1 MIHLTIVW
9 IMPSGE
15 NSLGSVQKAFLAL
28 SKIAAWPGPISPK
41 ELARE
46 INAPLPSTYTLLKT
60 LVDVGALVKLDRE
73 GYRLGPAIG
82 TLSDSYLEQ
91 GEPLR
96 ILEPAVRDLAKI
108 TGETAY
114 MTAWRT
120 GKIEVVVTVSSSR
133 PVRVAPLGHGSQS
146 FAHARASG
154 KVMLAFARPALR
166 EEYLYN
172 NPLEKITPL
181 TIDNS
186 EVLQAEFNEILRR
199 GYATDLEEYAPD
211 VSCLSVPI
219 LASGH
224 LIAALTVSA
233 PTIRFQ
239 KEFDSLLGHIWA
251 TKGQAERLLSGS
263 EISSKS

>member
-1 MIHLTIVW
+1 MT
-9 IMPSGE
+9 
-15 NSLGSVQKAFLAL
+15 
-28 SKIAAWPGPISPK
+28 PK
-41 ELARE
+41 ELAQE
-46 INAPLPSTYTLLKT
+46 IDTPLPTTYHLLKT
-60 LVDVGALVKLDRE
+60 LVDLGALVKFERE

-82 TLSDSYLEQ
+82 ALSDSYLEQ

-108 TGETAY
+108 TGETTY
-114 MTAWRT
+114 MTAWRS

-146 FAHARASG
+146 YAHARASG
-154 KVMLAFARPALR
+154 KVMLAFARPSLR

-172 NPLEKITPL
+172 NPLEKITPV

-186 EVLQAEFNEILRR
+186 EILEGELKEIVKR

-211 VSCLSVPI
+211 VSCLSVPV

-233 PTIRFQ
+233 PTIRFNT
-239 KEFDSLLGHIWA
+239 EFDTLLSQIWA
-251 TKGQAERLLSGS
+251 TKGQAERLLIGS
-263 EISSKS
+263 EVANTV

>member
-1 MIHLTIVW
+1 MT
-9 IMPSGE
+9 
-15 NSLGSVQKAFLAL
+15 
-28 SKIAAWPGPISPK
+28 PK
-41 ELARE
+41 ELAQE
-46 INAPLPSTYTLLKT
+46 IDTPLPTTYHLLKT
-60 LVDVGALVKLDRE
+60 LVDLGALVKLERE

-82 TLSDSYLEQ
+82 ALSDSYLEQ

-108 TGETAY
+108 TGETTY
-114 MTAWRT
+114 MTAWRS

-146 FAHARASG
+146 YAHARASG
-154 KVMLAFARPALR
+154 KVMLAFARPSLR

-172 NPLEKITPL
+172 NPLEKITPV

-186 EVLQAEFNEILRR
+186 EILEGELKEIVKR
-199 GYATDLEEYAPD
+199 GYATDLEEYAPG
-211 VSCLSVPI
+211 VSCLSVPV

-233 PTIRFQ
+233 PTIRFNT
-239 KEFDSLLGHIWA
+239 EFDTLLSQIWA
-251 TKGQAERLLSGS
+251 TKGQAERLLIGS
-263 EISSKS
+263 EVANTV

>member
-1 MIHLTIVW
+1 MT
-9 IMPSGE
+9 
-15 NSLGSVQKAFLAL
+15 
-28 SKIAAWPGPISPK
+28 PK
-41 ELARE
+41 ELAQE
-46 INAPLPSTYTLLKT
+46 IDTPLPTTYHLLKT
-60 LVDVGALVKLDRE
+60 LVDLGALVKFERE

-82 TLSDSYLEQ
+82 ALSDSYLEQ

-108 TGETAY
+108 TGETTY
-114 MTAWRT
+114 LTAWRS

-146 FAHARASG
+146 YAHARASG
-154 KVMLAFARPALR
+154 KVMLAFARPSLR

-172 NPLEKITPL
+172 NPLEKITPV

-186 EVLQAEFNEILRR
+186 EILEGELREIVKR

-211 VSCLSVPI
+211 VSCLSVPV

-233 PTIRFQ
+233 PTIRFNT
-239 KEFDSLLGHIWA
+239 EFDTLLSQIWA
-251 TKGQAERLLSGS
+251 TKGQAERLLIGS
-263 EISSKS
+263 EVANTV

>member
-1 MIHLTIVW
+1 MT
-9 IMPSGE
+9 
-15 NSLGSVQKAFLAL
+15 
-28 SKIAAWPGPISPK
+28 PK
-41 ELARE
+41 ELAQE
-46 INAPLPSTYTLLKT
+46 IDTPLPTTYHLLKT
-60 LVDVGALVKLDRE
+60 LVDLGALVKLERE

-82 TLSDSYLEQ
+82 ALSDSYLEQ

-108 TGETAY
+108 TGETTY
-114 MTAWRT
+114 MTAWRS

-133 PVRVAPLGHGSQS
+133 PVRVAPLGHGSQNY
-146 FAHARASG
+146 AHARASG
-154 KVMLAFARPALR
+154 KVMLAFARPSLR

-172 NPLEKITPL
+172 NPLEKITPV

-186 EVLQAEFNEILRR
+186 EILEGELKEIVKR

-211 VSCLSVPI
+211 VSCLSVPV

-233 PTIRFQ
+233 PTIRFNT
-239 KEFDSLLGHIWA
+239 EFDTLLSQIWA
-251 TKGQAERLLSGS
+251 TKGQAERLLIGS
-263 EISSKS
+263 EVANTV

>member
-1 MIHLTIVW
+1 MT
-9 IMPSGE
+9 
-15 NSLGSVQKAFLAL
+15 
-28 SKIAAWPGPISPK
+28 PK
-41 ELARE
+41 ELAQE
-46 INAPLPSTYTLLKT
+46 IDTPLPTTYHLLKT
-60 LVDVGALVKLDRE
+60 LVDLGALVKLERE

-82 TLSDSYLEQ
+82 ALSDSYLEQ

-108 TGETAY
+108 TGETTY
-114 MTAWRT
+114 MTAWRS

-146 FAHARASG
+146 YAHARASG
-154 KVMLAFARPALR
+154 KVMLAFARPSLR

-172 NPLEKITPL
+172 NPLEKITPA

-186 EVLQAEFNEILRR
+186 EILEGELKEIVKR

-211 VSCLSVPI
+211 VSCLSVPV

-233 PTIRFQ
+233 PTIRFSA
-239 KEFDSLLGHIWA
+239 EFDTLLSQIWA
-251 TKGQAERLLSGS
+251 TKGQAERLLIGS
-263 EISSKS
+263 EVANSV

>member
-1 MIHLTIVW
+1 MT
-9 IMPSGE
+9 
-15 NSLGSVQKAFLAL
+15 
-28 SKIAAWPGPISPK
+28 PK
-41 ELARE
+41 ELAQE
-46 INAPLPSTYTLLKT
+46 IDTPLPTTYHLLKT
-60 LVDVGALVKLDRE
+60 LVDLGALVKLERE

-82 TLSDSYLEQ
+82 ALSDSYLEQ

-108 TGETAY
+108 TGETTY
-114 MTAWRT
+114 MTAWRS

-146 FAHARASG
+146 YAHARASG
-154 KVMLAFARPALR
+154 KVMLAFARPSLR

-172 NPLEKITPL
+172 NPLEKITPV

-186 EVLQAEFNEILRR
+186 EILEGELKEIVKR

-211 VSCLSVPI
+211 VSCLSVPV

-233 PTIRFQ
+233 PTIRFST
-239 KEFDSLLGHIWA
+239 EFDTLLSQIWA
-251 TKGQAERLLSGS
+251 TKGQAERLLIGS
-263 EISSKS
+263 EVANSV

>member
-1 MIHLTIVW
+1 MT
-9 IMPSGE
+9 
-15 NSLGSVQKAFLAL
+15 
-28 SKIAAWPGPISPK
+28 PK
-41 ELARE
+41 ELAQE
-46 INAPLPSTYTLLKT
+46 IDTPLPTTYHLLKT
-60 LVDVGALVKLDRE
+60 LVDLGALVKLERE

-82 TLSDSYLEQ
+82 ALSDSYLEQ

-108 TGETAY
+108 TGETTY
-114 MTAWRT
+114 MTAWRS

-146 FAHARASG
+146 YAHARASG
-154 KVMLAFARPALR
+154 KVMLAFARPSLR

-172 NPLEKITPL
+172 NPLEKITPV

-186 EVLQAEFNEILRR
+186 DIFEGELKEIVKR

-211 VSCLSVPI
+211 VSCLSVPV

-233 PTIRFQ
+233 PTIRFNT
-239 KEFDSLLGHIWA
+239 EFDTLLSQIWA
-251 TKGQAERLLSGS
+251 TKGQAERLLIGS
-263 EISSKS
+263 EVANTV

>member
-1 MIHLTIVW
+1 MT
-9 IMPSGE
+9 
-15 NSLGSVQKAFLAL
+15 
-28 SKIAAWPGPISPK
+28 PK
-41 ELARE
+41 ELAQE
-46 INAPLPSTYTLLKT
+46 IDTPLPTTYHLLKT
-60 LVDVGALVKLDRE
+60 LVDLGALVKFERE

-82 TLSDSYLEQ
+82 ALSDSYLEQ

-108 TGETAY
+108 TGETTY
-114 MTAWRT
+114 MTAWRS

-146 FAHARASG
+146 YAHARASG
-154 KVMLAFARPALR
+154 KVMLAFARPSLR

-172 NPLEKITPL
+172 NPLEKITPV

-186 EVLQAEFNEILRR
+186 EILEGELREIVKR

-211 VSCLSVPI
+211 VSCLSVPV

-233 PTIRFQ
+233 PTIRFNT
-239 KEFDSLLGHIWA
+239 EFDTLLSQIWA
-251 TKGQAERLLSGS
+251 TKGQAERLLIGS
-263 EISSKS
+263 EVANTV

>member
-1 MIHLTIVW
+1 
-9 IMPSGE
+9 
-15 NSLGSVQKAFLAL
+15 LAL
-28 SKIAAWPGPISPK
+28 SKIAEWPGPITPK
-41 ELARE
+41 ELAQE
-46 INAPLPSTYTLLKT
+46 INSPLPTTYHLLKT
-60 LVDVGALVKLDRE
+60 LVDLGALVKLERE

-82 TLSDSYLEQ
+82 ALSDSYLEQ

-108 TGETAY
+108 TGETTY
-114 MTAWRT
+114 MTAWRS

-146 FAHARASG
+146 YAHARASG
-154 KVMLAFARPALR
+154 KVMLAFARPSLR

-172 NPLEKITPL
+172 NPLEKITPA

-186 EVLQAEFNEILRR
+186 EILEGELKEIVKR

-211 VSCLSVPI
+211 VSCLSVPV

-233 PTIRFQ
+233 PTSRFTD
-239 KEFDSLLGHIWA
+239 EFDSLLNQIWA
-251 TKGQAERLLSGS
+251 TKGQAERLLHGS
-263 EISSKS
+263 EMATNV

>member
-1 MIHLTIVW
+1 MT
-9 IMPSGE
+9 
-15 NSLGSVQKAFLAL
+15 
-28 SKIAAWPGPISPK
+28 PK
-41 ELARE
+41 ELAQE
-46 INAPLPSTYTLLKT
+46 IDTPLPTTYHLLKT
-60 LVDVGALVKLDRE
+60 LVDLGALVKLERE

-82 TLSDSYLEQ
+82 ALSDSYLEQ

-108 TGETAY
+108 TGETTY
-114 MTAWRT
+114 MTAWRS

-146 FAHARASG
+146 YAHARASG
-154 KVMLAFARPALR
+154 KVMLAFARPSLR

-172 NPLEKITPL
+172 NPLEKITPV

-186 EVLQAEFNEILRR
+186 EILEGELKEIVKR

-211 VSCLSVPI
+211 VSCLSVPV

-233 PTIRFQ
+233 PTIRFNT
-239 KEFDSLLGHIWA
+239 EFDTLLSQIWA
-251 TKGQAERLLSGS
+251 TKGQAERLLIGS
-263 EISSKS
+263 EVASTV

>member
-1 MIHLTIVW
+1 MT
-9 IMPSGE
+9 
-15 NSLGSVQKAFLAL
+15 
-28 SKIAAWPGPISPK
+28 PK
-41 ELARE
+41 ELAQE
-46 INAPLPSTYTLLKT
+46 IDTPLPTTYHLLKT
-60 LVDVGALVKLDRE
+60 LVDLGALVKLERE

-82 TLSDSYLEQ
+82 ALSDSYLEQ

-108 TGETAY
+108 TGETTY
-114 MTAWRT
+114 MTAWRS

-146 FAHARASG
+146 YAHARASG
-154 KVMLAFARPALR
+154 KVMLAFARPSLR

-186 EVLQAEFNEILRR
+186 EILEGELKEIVKR

-211 VSCLSVPI
+211 VSCLSVPV

-233 PTIRFQ
+233 PTIRFNT
-239 KEFDSLLGHIWA
+239 EFDTLLSQIWA
-251 TKGQAERLLSGS
+251 TKGQAERLLIGS
-263 EISSKS
+263 EVANTV

>member
-1 MIHLTIVW
+1 
-9 IMPSGE
+9 
-15 NSLGSVQKAFLAL
+15 LAL
-28 SKIAAWPGPISPK
+28 SKIAEWPGPITPK
-41 ELARE
+41 ELAQE
-46 INAPLPSTYTLLKT
+46 INSPLPTTYHLLKT
-60 LVDVGALVKLDRE
+60 LVDLGALVKLERE

-108 TGETAY
+108 TGETTY
-114 MTAWRT
+114 MTAWRS

-146 FAHARASG
+146 YAHARASG
-154 KVMLAFARPALR
+154 KVMLAFARPSLR

-172 NPLEKITPL
+172 NPLEKITPV

-186 EVLQAEFNEILRR
+186 EILEAELKEILNR

-211 VSCLSVPI
+211 VSCLSVPV
-219 LASGH
+219 LAAGH

-233 PTIRFQ
+233 PTIRFN
-239 KEFDSLLGHIWA
+239 KEFDSLLNQIWA
-251 TKGQAERLLSGS
+251 TKGQAERLLIGC
-263 EISSKS
+263 EIAPTV

>member
-1 MIHLTIVW
+1 MT
-9 IMPSGE
+9 
-15 NSLGSVQKAFLAL
+15 
-28 SKIAAWPGPISPK
+28 PK
-41 ELARE
+41 ELAQE
-46 INAPLPSTYTLLKT
+46 INTPLPTTYHLLKT
-60 LVDVGALVKLDRE
+60 LVDLGALVKLERE

-82 TLSDSYLEQ
+82 ALSDSYLEQ

-108 TGETAY
+108 TGETTY
-114 MTAWRT
+114 MTAWRS

-146 FAHARASG
+146 YAHARASG
-154 KVMLAFARPALR
+154 KVMLAFARPSLR

-172 NPLEKITPL
+172 NPLEKITPV

-186 EVLQAEFNEILRR
+186 EILEGELKEIVKR

-211 VSCLSVPI
+211 VSCLSVPV

-233 PTIRFQ
+233 PTIRFNT
-239 KEFDSLLGHIWA
+239 EFDTLLSQIWA
-251 TKGQAERLLSGS
+251 TKGQAERLLIGS
-263 EISSKS
+263 EVANTV

>member
-1 MIHLTIVW
+1 MT
-9 IMPSGE
+9 
-15 NSLGSVQKAFLAL
+15 
-28 SKIAAWPGPISPK
+28 PK
-41 ELARE
+41 ELAQE
-46 INAPLPSTYTLLKT
+46 IDTPLPTTYHLLKT
-60 LVDVGALVKLDRE
+60 LVDLGALVKLERE

-82 TLSDSYLEQ
+82 ALSDSYLEQ

-108 TGETAY
+108 TGETTY
-114 MTAWRT
+114 MTAWRS

-146 FAHARASG
+146 YAHARASG
-154 KVMLAFARPALR
+154 KVMLAFARPSLR

-172 NPLEKITPL
+172 NPLEKITPA

-186 EVLQAEFNEILRR
+186 EILEGELKEIVKR

-211 VSCLSVPI
+211 VSCLSVPV

-233 PTIRFQ
+233 PTIRFNT
-239 KEFDSLLGHIWA
+239 EFDTLLSQIWA
-251 TKGQAERLLSGS
+251 TKGQAERLLIGS
-263 EISSKS
+263 EVANTV

>member
-1 MIHLTIVW
+1 M
-9 IMPSGE
+9 
-15 NSLGSVQKAFLAL
+15 
-28 SKIAAWPGPISPK
+28 
-41 ELARE
+41 
-46 INAPLPSTYTLLKT
+46 
-60 LVDVGALVKLDRE
+60 

-82 TLSDSYLEQ
+82 ALSDSYLEQ

-108 TGETAY
+108 TGETTY
-114 MTAWRT
+114 MTAWRS

-146 FAHARASG
+146 YAHARASG
-154 KVMLAFARPALR
+154 KVMLAFARPSLR

-186 EVLQAEFNEILRR
+186 EILEGELKEIVKR

-211 VSCLSVPI
+211 VSCLSVPV

-233 PTIRFQ
+233 PTIRFNT
-239 KEFDSLLGHIWA
+239 EFDTLLSQIWA
-251 TKGQAERLLSGS
+251 TKGQAERLLIGS
-263 EISSKS
+263 EVANTV

>member
-1 MIHLTIVW
+1 M
-9 IMPSGE
+9 
-15 NSLGSVQKAFLAL
+15 
-28 SKIAAWPGPISPK
+28 
-41 ELARE
+41 
-46 INAPLPSTYTLLKT
+46 
-60 LVDVGALVKLDRE
+60 KLERE

-82 TLSDSYLEQ
+82 ALSDSYLEQ

-108 TGETAY
+108 TGETTY
-114 MTAWRT
+114 MTAWRS

-146 FAHARASG
+146 YAHARASG
-154 KVMLAFARPALR
+154 KVMLAFARPSLR

-181 TIDNS
+181 TLDHS
-186 EVLQAEFNEILRR
+186 EILEGELKEIVKR

-211 VSCLSVPI
+211 VSCLSVPV

-233 PTIRFQ
+233 PTIRFNT
-239 KEFDSLLGHIWA
+239 EFDTLLSQIWA
-251 TKGQAERLLSGS
+251 TKGQAERLLIGS
-263 EISSKS
+263 EVANTV

>member
-1 MIHLTIVW
+1 MT
-9 IMPSGE
+9 
-15 NSLGSVQKAFLAL
+15 
-28 SKIAAWPGPISPK
+28 PK
-41 ELARE
+41 ELAQE
-46 INAPLPSTYTLLKT
+46 IDTPLPTTYHLLKT
-60 LVDVGALVKLDRE
+60 LVDLGALVKLERE

-82 TLSDSYLEQ
+82 ALSDSYLEQ

-108 TGETAY
+108 TGETTY
-114 MTAWRT
+114 MTAWRS

-146 FAHARASG
+146 YAHARASG
-154 KVMLAFARPALR
+154 KVMLAFARPSLR

-172 NPLEKITPL
+172 NPLEKITPV

-186 EVLQAEFNEILRR
+186 EILEGELKEIVKR

-211 VSCLSVPI
+211 VSCLSVPV

-233 PTIRFQ
+233 PTIRFNA
-239 KEFDSLLGHIWA
+239 EFDTLLSQIWA
-251 TKGQAERLLSGS
+251 TKGQAERLLIGS
-263 EISSKS
+263 EVANTV

>member
-1 MIHLTIVW
+1 MT
-9 IMPSGE
+9 
-15 NSLGSVQKAFLAL
+15 
-28 SKIAAWPGPISPK
+28 PK
-41 ELARE
+41 ELAQE
-46 INAPLPSTYTLLKT
+46 IDTPLPTTYHLLKT
-60 LVDVGALVKLDRE
+60 LVDLGALVKLERE

-82 TLSDSYLEQ
+82 ALSDSDLEQ

-108 TGETAY
+108 TGETTY
-114 MTAWRT
+114 MTAWRS

-146 FAHARASG
+146 YAHARASG
-154 KVMLAFARPALR
+154 KVMLAFARPSLR

-172 NPLEKITPL
+172 NPLEKITPV

-186 EVLQAEFNEILRR
+186 EILEGELKEIVKR

-211 VSCLSVPI
+211 VSCLSVPV

-233 PTIRFQ
+233 PTIRFNT
-239 KEFDSLLGHIWA
+239 EFDTLLSQIWA
-251 TKGQAERLLSGS
+251 TKRQAERLLIGS
-263 EISSKS
+263 EVANTV

>member
-1 MIHLTIVW
+1 MT
-9 IMPSGE
+9 
-15 NSLGSVQKAFLAL
+15 
-28 SKIAAWPGPISPK
+28 PK
-41 ELARE
+41 ELAQE
-46 INAPLPSTYTLLKT
+46 IDTPLPTTYHLLKT
-60 LVDVGALVKLDRE
+60 LVDLGALVKLERE

-82 TLSDSYLEQ
+82 ALSDSYLEQ

-96 ILEPAVRDLAKI
+96 ILEPAVRDLAKM
-108 TGETAY
+108 TGETTY
-114 MTAWRT
+114 MTAWRS

-146 FAHARASG
+146 YAHARASG
-154 KVMLAFARPALR
+154 KVMLAFARPSLR

-172 NPLEKITPL
+172 NPLEKITPV

-186 EVLQAEFNEILRR
+186 EILEGELKEIVKR

-211 VSCLSVPI
+211 VSCLSVPV

-233 PTIRFQ
+233 PTIRFNT
-239 KEFDSLLGHIWA
+239 EFDTLLSQIWA
-251 TKGQAERLLSGS
+251 TKGQAERLLIGS
-263 EISSKS
+263 EEANTV

>member
-1 MIHLTIVW
+1 
-9 IMPSGE
+9 MPSRE
-15 NSLGSVQKAFLAL
+15 TSLGSIQRAFLAL
-28 SKIAAWPGPISPK
+28 SKIADT
-41 ELARE
+41 
-46 INAPLPSTYTLLKT
+46 PLPTTYHLLKT
-60 LVDVGALVKLDRE
+60 LVDLGALVKLERE

-82 TLSDSYLEQ
+82 ALSDSYLEQ

-108 TGETAY
+108 TGETTY
-114 MTAWRT
+114 MTAWRS

-146 FAHARASG
+146 YAHARASG
-154 KVMLAFARPALR
+154 KVMLAFARPSLR

-172 NPLEKITPL
+172 NALEKITPV

-186 EVLQAEFNEILRR
+186 EILEGELKEIVKR

-211 VSCLSVPI
+211 VSCLSVPV

-233 PTIRFQ
+233 PTIRFNT
-239 KEFDSLLGHIWA
+239 EFDTLLSQIWA
-251 TKGQAERLLSGS
+251 TKGQAERLLIGS
-263 EISSKS
+263 EVANTV

>member
-1 MIHLTIVW
+1 MT
-9 IMPSGE
+9 
-15 NSLGSVQKAFLAL
+15 
-28 SKIAAWPGPISPK
+28 PK
-41 ELARE
+41 ELAQE
-46 INAPLPSTYTLLKT
+46 IDTPLPTTYHLLKT
-60 LVDVGALVKLDRE
+60 LVDLGALVKLERE

-82 TLSDSYLEQ
+82 ALSDSYLEQ

-108 TGETAY
+108 TGETTY
-114 MTAWRT
+114 MTAWRS

-133 PVRVAPLGHGSQS
+133 PVRVAPLGHVSQS
-146 FAHARASG
+146 YAHARASG
-154 KVMLAFARPALR
+154 KVMLAFARPSLR

-186 EVLQAEFNEILRR
+186 EILEGELKEIVKR

-211 VSCLSVPI
+211 VSCLSVPV

-233 PTIRFQ
+233 PTIRFNT
-239 KEFDSLLGHIWA
+239 EFDTLLSQIWA
-251 TKGQAERLLSGS
+251 TKGQAERLLIGS
-263 EISSKS
+263 EVANTV

>member
-1 MIHLTIVW
+1 MT
-9 IMPSGE
+9 
-15 NSLGSVQKAFLAL
+15 
-28 SKIAAWPGPISPK
+28 PK
-41 ELARE
+41 ELALE
-46 INAPLPSTYTLLKT
+46 IDTPLPTTYHLLKT
-60 LVDVGALVKLDRE
+60 LVDLGALVKLERE

-82 TLSDSYLEQ
+82 ALSDSYLEQ

-108 TGETAY
+108 TGETTY
-114 MTAWRT
+114 MTAWRS

-146 FAHARASG
+146 YAHARASG
-154 KVMLAFARPALR
+154 KVMLAFARPSLR

-172 NPLEKITPL
+172 NPLEKITPV

-186 EVLQAEFNEILRR
+186 EILEGELKEIVKR

-211 VSCLSVPI
+211 VSCLSVPV

-233 PTIRFQ
+233 PTIRFNA
-239 KEFDSLLGHIWA
+239 EFDTLLSQIWA
-251 TKGQAERLLSGS
+251 TKGQAERLLIGS
-263 EISSKS
+263 EVANTV

>member
-1 MIHLTIVW
+1 MT
-9 IMPSGE
+9 
-15 NSLGSVQKAFLAL
+15 
-28 SKIAAWPGPISPK
+28 PK
-41 ELARE
+41 ELAQE
-46 INAPLPSTYTLLKT
+46 INTPLPTTYHLLKT
-60 LVDVGALVKLDRE
+60 LVDLGALVKLERE

-82 TLSDSYLEQ
+82 ALSDSYLEQ

-108 TGETAY
+108 TGETTY
-114 MTAWRT
+114 MTAWRS

-146 FAHARASG
+146 YAHARASG
-154 KVMLAFARPALR
+154 KVMLAFARPSLR

-172 NPLEKITPL
+172 NPLEKITPV

-186 EVLQAEFNEILRR
+186 EILEGELKEIVKR

-211 VSCLSVPI
+211 VSCLSVPV

-233 PTIRFQ
+233 PTSRFTD
-239 KEFDSLLGHIWA
+239 EFDSLLNQILA
-251 TKGQAERLLSGS
+251 TKGQAERLLHGS
-263 EISSKS
+263 EMATNV

>member
-1 MIHLTIVW
+1 MT
-9 IMPSGE
+9 
-15 NSLGSVQKAFLAL
+15 
-28 SKIAAWPGPISPK
+28 PK
-41 ELARE
+41 ELAQE
-46 INAPLPSTYTLLKT
+46 IDTPLPTTYHLLKT
-60 LVDVGALVKLDRE
+60 LVDLGALVKLERE

-82 TLSDSYLEQ
+82 ALSDSYLEQ

-108 TGETAY
+108 TGETTY
-114 MTAWRT
+114 MTVWRN

-146 FAHARASG
+146 YAHARASG
-154 KVMLAFARPALR
+154 KVMLAFARPSLR

-186 EVLQAEFNEILRR
+186 EILEGELKEIVKR

-211 VSCLSVPI
+211 VSCLSVPV

-233 PTIRFQ
+233 PTIRFNT
-239 KEFDSLLGHIWA
+239 EFDTLLSQIWA
-251 TKGQAERLLSGS
+251 TKGQAERLLIGS
-263 EISSKS
+263 EVANTV

>member
-1 MIHLTIVW
+1 MT
-9 IMPSGE
+9 
-15 NSLGSVQKAFLAL
+15 
-28 SKIAAWPGPISPK
+28 PK
-41 ELARE
+41 ELAQE
-46 INAPLPSTYTLLKT
+46 IDTPLPTTYHLLKT
-60 LVDVGALVKLDRE
+60 LVDLGALVKLERE

-82 TLSDSYLEQ
+82 ALSDSYLEQ

-108 TGETAY
+108 TGETTY
-114 MTAWRT
+114 MTAWRS

-146 FAHARASG
+146 YAHARASG
-154 KVMLAFARPALR
+154 KVMLAFARPSLR

-172 NPLEKITPL
+172 NPLEKITPV

-186 EVLQAEFNEILRR
+186 EILEGELKEIVKR

-211 VSCLSVPI
+211 VSCLSVPV

-233 PTIRFQ
+233 PTSRFTD
-239 KEFDSLLGHIWA
+239 EFDSLLNQIWA
-251 TKGQAERLLSGS
+251 TKGQAERLLHGS
-263 EISSKS
+263 EMATNV

>member
-1 MIHLTIVW
+1 MT
-9 IMPSGE
+9 
-15 NSLGSVQKAFLAL
+15 
-28 SKIAAWPGPISPK
+28 PK
-41 ELARE
+41 ELAQE
-46 INAPLPSTYTLLKT
+46 IDTPLPTTYHLLKT
-60 LVDVGALVKLDRE
+60 LVDLGALVKLERE

-82 TLSDSYLEQ
+82 ALSDSYLEQ

-108 TGETAY
+108 TGETTY
-114 MTAWRT
+114 MTAWRS

-146 FAHARASG
+146 YAHARASG
-154 KVMLAFARPALR
+154 KVMLAFARPSLR

-172 NPLEKITPL
+172 NPLEKITPV

-186 EVLQAEFNEILRR
+186 EILEGELKEIVKR

-211 VSCLSVPI
+211 VSCLSVPV

-233 PTIRFQ
+233 PTIRF
-239 KEFDSLLGHIWA
+239 KTEFDTLLSQIWA
-251 TKGQAERLLSGS
+251 TKGQAERLLIGS
-263 EISSKS
+263 EVANTV

>member
-1 MIHLTIVW
+1 MT
-9 IMPSGE
+9 
-15 NSLGSVQKAFLAL
+15 
-28 SKIAAWPGPISPK
+28 PK
-41 ELARE
+41 ELAQE
-46 INAPLPSTYTLLKT
+46 IGTPLPTTYHLLKT
-60 LVDVGALVKLDRE
+60 LVDLGALVKLERE

-82 TLSDSYLEQ
+82 ALSDSYLEQ

-108 TGETAY
+108 TGETTY
-114 MTAWRT
+114 MTAWRS

-146 FAHARASG
+146 YAHARASG
-154 KVMLAFARPALR
+154 KVMLAFARPSLR

-186 EVLQAEFNEILRR
+186 EILEGELKEIVKR

-211 VSCLSVPI
+211 VSCLSVPV

-233 PTIRFQ
+233 PTIRFNT
-239 KEFDSLLGHIWA
+239 EFDTLLSQIWA
-251 TKGQAERLLSGS
+251 TKGQAERLLIGS
-263 EISSKS
+263 EVANTV

>member
-1 MIHLTIVW
+1 MT
-9 IMPSGE
+9 
-15 NSLGSVQKAFLAL
+15 
-28 SKIAAWPGPISPK
+28 PK
-41 ELARE
+41 ELAQE
-46 INAPLPSTYTLLKT
+46 IDTPLPTTYHLLKT
-60 LVDVGALVKLDRE
+60 LVDLGALVKLERE

-82 TLSDSYLEQ
+82 AFSDSYLEQ

-108 TGETAY
+108 TGETTY
-114 MTAWRT
+114 MTAWRS

-133 PVRVAPLGHGSQS
+133 PVRVAPLGHGSKS
-146 FAHARASG
+146 YAHARASG
-154 KVMLAFARPALR
+154 KVMLAFARTSLR

-172 NPLEKITPL
+172 NPLEKITPV

-186 EVLQAEFNEILRR
+186 EILEGELKEIVKR

-211 VSCLSVPI
+211 VSCLSVPV

-233 PTIRFQ
+233 PTIRFNT
-239 KEFDSLLGHIWA
+239 EFDTLLSQIWA
-251 TKGQAERLLSGS
+251 TKGQAERLLIGS
-263 EISSKS
+263 EVANTV

>member
-1 MIHLTIVW
+1 
-9 IMPSGE
+9 MPSRE
-15 NSLGSVQKAFLAL
+15 TSLGSIQKAFLAL
-28 SKIAAWPGPISPK
+28 SKIADWAGPITPK
-41 ELARE
+41 ELAHAT
-46 INAPLPSTYTLLKT
+46 NSPLPSTYHLLKT
-60 LVDVGALVKLDRE
+60 LEDLGVLVKLDKE

-82 TLSDSYLEQ
+82 ALSDSYLEQ

-96 ILEPAVRDLAKI
+96 ILEPAVRELAKI
-108 TGETAY
+108 TGETTY
-114 MTAWRT
+114 MTAWRS
-120 GKIEVVVTVSSSR
+120 GKIEVVVTVSSSL

-154 KVMLAFARPALR
+154 KVMLAYARPALR

-172 NPLEKITPL
+172 NPLKKITPA

-186 EVLQAEFNEILRR
+186 DILQEELKATLNR
-199 GYATDLEEYAPD
+199 GYATDLEEYAKD

-233 PTIRFQ
+233 PTIRFN
-239 KEFDSLLGHIWA
+239 KEFNSLLSHAWA
-251 TKGQAERLLSGS
+251 TKGHAERLLSGS
-263 EISSKS
+263 EITSTV

>member
-1 MIHLTIVW
+1 MT
-9 IMPSGE
+9 
-15 NSLGSVQKAFLAL
+15 
-28 SKIAAWPGPISPK
+28 PK
-41 ELARE
+41 ELAQE
-46 INAPLPSTYTLLKT
+46 IDTPLPTTYHLLKT
-60 LVDVGALVKLDRE
+60 LVDLGALVKLERE

-82 TLSDSYLEQ
+82 ALSDSYLEQ

-108 TGETAY
+108 TGETTY
-114 MTAWRT
+114 MTAWRS

-146 FAHARASG
+146 YAHARASG
-154 KVMLAFARPALR
+154 KVMLAFARPSLR

-172 NPLEKITPL
+172 NPLEKITPA

-186 EVLQAEFNEILRR
+186 EILEGELKEIVKR

-211 VSCLSVPI
+211 VSCLSVPV

-233 PTIRFQ
+233 PTIRFNT
-239 KEFDSLLGHIWA
+239 EFDTLLSQIWA
-251 TKGQAERLLSGS
+251 TKGQAERFLIGS
-263 EISSKS
+263 EVANTV

>member
-1 MIHLTIVW
+1 MT
-9 IMPSGE
+9 
-15 NSLGSVQKAFLAL
+15 
-28 SKIAAWPGPISPK
+28 PK
-41 ELARE
+41 ELAQE
-46 INAPLPSTYTLLKT
+46 IDTPLPTTYHLLKT
-60 LVDVGALVKLDRE
+60 LVDLGALVKLERE

-82 TLSDSYLEQ
+82 ALSDSYLEQ

-108 TGETAY
+108 TGETTY
-114 MTAWRT
+114 MTAWRS

-146 FAHARASG
+146 YAHARASG
-154 KVMLAFARPALR
+154 KVMLAFARPSLR

-172 NPLEKITPL
+172 NPLEKITPA

-186 EVLQAEFNEILRR
+186 EILEGELKEIVKR

-211 VSCLSVPI
+211 VSCLSVPV

-233 PTIRFQ
+233 PTSRFTD
-239 KEFDSLLGHIWA
+239 EFDSLLNQIWA
-251 TKGQAERLLSGS
+251 TKGQAERLLHGS
-263 EISSKS
+263 EMATNV

>member
-1 MIHLTIVW
+1 MT
-9 IMPSGE
+9 
-15 NSLGSVQKAFLAL
+15 
-28 SKIAAWPGPISPK
+28 PK
-41 ELARE
+41 ELAQE
-46 INAPLPSTYTLLKT
+46 IDTPLPTTYHLLKT
-60 LVDVGALVKLDRE
+60 LVDLGALVKLERE

-82 TLSDSYLEQ
+82 ALSDSYLEQ

-108 TGETAY
+108 TGETTY
-114 MTAWRT
+114 MTAWRS

-146 FAHARASG
+146 YAHARASG
-154 KVMLAFARPALR
+154 KVMLAFARPSLR

-172 NPLEKITPL
+172 NPLEKITPA

-186 EVLQAEFNEILRR
+186 EILEGELKEIVKR

-211 VSCLSVPI
+211 VSCLSVPV

-233 PTIRFQ
+233 PTIRFNA
-239 KEFDSLLGHIWA
+239 EFDTLLSQIWA
-251 TKGQAERLLSGS
+251 TKGQAERLLIGS
-263 EISSKS
+263 EVANTV

>member
-1 MIHLTIVW
+1 MT
-9 IMPSGE
+9 
-15 NSLGSVQKAFLAL
+15 
-28 SKIAAWPGPISPK
+28 PK
-41 ELARE
+41 ELAQE
-46 INAPLPSTYTLLKT
+46 IDTPLPTTYHLLKT
-60 LVDVGALVKLDRE
+60 LVDLGALVKLERE

-82 TLSDSYLEQ
+82 ALSDSYLEQ

-108 TGETAY
+108 TGETTY
-114 MTAWRT
+114 MTAWRS

-146 FAHARASG
+146 YAHARASG
-154 KVMLAFARPALR
+154 KVMLAFARPSLR

-172 NPLEKITPL
+172 NPLEKITPV

-186 EVLQAEFNEILRR
+186 EILEGELKEIVKR

-211 VSCLSVPI
+211 VSCLSVPV

-233 PTIRFQ
+233 PTIRFNT
-239 KEFDSLLGHIWA
+239 EFDTLLSQIWA
-251 TKGQAERLLSGS
+251 TKGQAERLLIGS
-263 EISSKS
+263 EVANTV

>member
-1 MIHLTIVW
+1 MT
-9 IMPSGE
+9 
-15 NSLGSVQKAFLAL
+15 
-28 SKIAAWPGPISPK
+28 PK
-41 ELARE
+41 ELAQE
-46 INAPLPSTYTLLKT
+46 IDTPLPTTYHLLKT
-60 LVDVGALVKLDRE
+60 LVDLGALVKLERE

-108 TGETAY
+108 TGETTY
-114 MTAWRT
+114 MTAWRS

-146 FAHARASG
+146 YAHARASG
-154 KVMLAFARPALR
+154 KVMLAFARPSLR

-172 NPLEKITPL
+172 NPLEKITPV

-186 EVLQAEFNEILRR
+186 EILEGELKEIVKR

-211 VSCLSVPI
+211 VSCLSVPV

-233 PTIRFQ
+233 PTIRF
-239 KEFDSLLGHIWA
+239 KTEFDTLLSQIWA
-251 TKGQAERLLSGS
+251 TKGQAERLLIGS
-263 EISSKS
+263 EVANTV

>member
-1 MIHLTIVW
+1 MT
-9 IMPSGE
+9 
-15 NSLGSVQKAFLAL
+15 
-28 SKIAAWPGPISPK
+28 PK
-41 ELARE
+41 ELAQE
-46 INAPLPSTYTLLKT
+46 IDTPLPTTYHLLKT
-60 LVDVGALVKLDRE
+60 LVDLGALVKLERE
-73 GYRLGPAIG
+73 GYRLGHAIG
-82 TLSDSYLEQ
+82 ALSDSYLEQ

-108 TGETAY
+108 TGETTY
-114 MTAWRT
+114 MTAWRS

-146 FAHARASG
+146 YAHARASG
-154 KVMLAFARPALR
+154 KVMLAFARPSLR

-172 NPLEKITPL
+172 NPLEKITPM

-186 EVLQAEFNEILRR
+186 EILEGELKEIVKR

-211 VSCLSVPI
+211 VSCLSVPV

-233 PTIRFQ
+233 PTIRFNT
-239 KEFDSLLGHIWA
+239 EFDTLLSQIWA
-251 TKGQAERLLSGS
+251 TKGQAERLLIGS
-263 EISSKS
+263 EVANTV

>member
-1 MIHLTIVW
+1 MT
-9 IMPSGE
+9 
-15 NSLGSVQKAFLAL
+15 
-28 SKIAAWPGPISPK
+28 PK
-41 ELARE
+41 ELAKE
-46 INAPLPSTYTLLKT
+46 IDTPLPTTYHLLKT
-60 LVDVGALVKLDRE
+60 LVDLGALVKFERE

-82 TLSDSYLEQ
+82 ALSDSYLEQ

-108 TGETAY
+108 TGETTY
-114 MTAWRT
+114 MTAWRS

-146 FAHARASG
+146 YAHARASG
-154 KVMLAFARPALR
+154 KVMLAFARPSLR

-172 NPLEKITPL
+172 NPLEKITPA

-186 EVLQAEFNEILRR
+186 EILEGELKEIVKR

-211 VSCLSVPI
+211 VSCLSVPV

-233 PTIRFQ
+233 PTIRFNA
-239 KEFDSLLGHIWA
+239 EFDTLLSQIWA
-251 TKGQAERLLSGS
+251 TKGQAERLLIGS
-263 EISSKS
+263 EVANTV

>member
-1 MIHLTIVW
+1 MT
-9 IMPSGE
+9 
-15 NSLGSVQKAFLAL
+15 
-28 SKIAAWPGPISPK
+28 PK
-41 ELARE
+41 ELAQE
-46 INAPLPSTYTLLKT
+46 IDTPLPTTYHLLKT
-60 LVDVGALVKLDRE
+60 LVDLGALVKLERE

-82 TLSDSYLEQ
+82 ALSDSYLEQ

-108 TGETAY
+108 TGETTY
-114 MTAWRT
+114 MTAWRS

-146 FAHARASG
+146 YAHARATVR
-154 KVMLAFARPALR
+154 VMLAFARPSR
-166 EEYLYN
+166 PDENLYN
-172 NPLEKITPL
+172 NPLEKITPV

-186 EVLQAEFNEILRR
+186 EILEGELREIVKR

-211 VSCLSVPI
+211 VSCLSVPV

-233 PTIRFQ
+233 PTIRFNT
-239 KEFDSLLGHIWA
+239 EFDTLLSQIWA
-251 TKGQAERLLSGS
+251 TKGQAERLLIGS
-263 EISSKS
+263 EVANTV